1 MISVPAELARLFD
14 ITPGCKLDWEPGA
27 KKKEIRVRVIPKRG
41 DLARELRGG
50 GLNYSPERKAVEELV
65 QERALEG

>member
-14 ITPGCKLDWEPGA
+14 ITPGCKLDWKPGA
-27 KKKEIRVRVIPKRG
+27 KKEEIRVRVIPKRG
-41 DLARELRGG
+41 DLARGLRGG

>member
-1 MISVPAELARLFD
+1 MISVPAELARLFG

-50 GLNYSPERKAVEELV
+50 GLNYSPQRRAVEELLE
-65 QERALEG
+65 ERALEG